1 MPEVN
6 VALIGYS
13 FMGRAHSNAYR
24 QVTPFFSPR
33 LTPRMKVLLRPQPGR
48 ACGRPRDRLGWE
60 ETATDWRAV
69 VARDDI
75 DLVDVSTPGDSHA
88 EIAIAAAR
96 AGKAVF
102 CEKPLANTL
111 AEAKPMLAAVKKAG
125 VAHMICHNYRRI
137 PAVQVARQ
145 LIAERPPRAHPPLPR
160 DLPAGLDRRPE
171 VPARLA
177 AAEEPGRLRRP
188 GGPGVPLGRP
198 GAGSWSAR
206 SPRWRA
212 RFRTFVKRRPLVDD
226 PKKKG
231 TVTVD
236 DAAIAVVRFANGALG
251 SVEASRM
258 APGRRNWN
266 RFEINGSEG
275 SLAFD
280 LERLNELEV
289 FFRDDARAEQG
300 FRRILVT
307 EREHPYVQAWWPPGH
322 IIGWEHTF
330 THTVYDLLQAMDRKK
345 VPSPASRTA
354 SGTRPCSTPSS
365 ERPEPPLG
373 EGLELPDPDVAEPHF
388 FAVVLQGDVA
398 LLLPGEARHV
408 LELALP
414 RSARRG
420 RRCRARTPAP
430 SCCSASAR
438 RDSRA
443 PGPAPGSTPPPGAG
457 PCRPE

>member
-24 QVTPFFSPR
+24 QVAPFFQPR
-33 LTPRMKVLLRPQPGR
+33 LTPRMKVL
-48 ACGRPRDRLGWE
+48 CGRNAAGVRKAARVLGWE
-60 ETATDWRAV
+60 ETATDWREV
-69 VARDDI
+69 IERDDI

-111 AEAKPMLAAVKKAG
+111 AEAKAMLAAVKKAG
-125 VAHMICHNYRRI
+125 VTHMICHNYRRI
-137 PAVQVARQ
+137 PAVQLARQ
-145 LIAERPPRAHPPLPR
+145 LISS
-160 DLPAGLDRRPE
+160 
-171 VPARLA
+171 
-177 AAEEPGRLRRP
+177 GRLGRIHHYRATYLQDWIVDP
-188 GGPGVPLGRP
+188 KFPLVWRLQKNL
-198 GAGSWSAR
+198 AGSGALGDLASH
-206 SPRWRA
+206 SVDLA
-212 RFRTFVKRRPLVDD
+212 RFLVGEITEVSGALQTFVKRRPLVGN

-236 DAAIAVVRFANGALG
+236 DAAVAVVRFANGALG

-289 FFRDDARAEQG
+289 FFRDDAQAEQG

-330 THTVYDLLQAMDRKK
+330 THTVFDLLQAMDKKK
-345 VPSPASRTA
+345 VP
-354 SGTRPCSTPSS
+354 TPSF
-365 ERPEPPLG
+365 EDGVRNQ
-373 EGLELPDPDVAEPHF
+373 
-388 FAVVLQGDVA
+388 AVLHA
-398 LLLPGEARHV
+398 IE
-408 LELALP
+408 
-414 RSARRG
+414 RSATTRRWV
-420 RRCRARTPAP
+420 TVKV
-430 SCCSASAR
+430 
-438 RDSRA
+438 
-443 PGPAPGSTPPPGAG
+443 
-457 PCRPE
+457 